1 MIVTIF
7 HQRAAIFAASA
18 AVVTGLTVAVA
29 PTAHADDQW
38 GACAAGGKNPV
49 CVPNM
54 PSEAEAIAR
63 ANSLCNYLVPNRPPC
78 PVVVSFKD
86 CGALA
91 QSGREFRGG
100 TGPTQQAAE
109 QAADNEFAPSTIP
122 IPTISKSVCNG

>member
-1 MIVTIF
+1 
-7 HQRAAIFAASA
+7 
-18 AVVTGLTVAVA
+18 
-29 PTAHADDQW
+29 
-38 GACAAGGKNPV
+38 
-49 CVPNM
+49 
-54 PSEAEAIAR
+54 
-63 ANSLCNYLVPNRPPC
+63 
-78 PVVVSFKD
+78 VVSFKD